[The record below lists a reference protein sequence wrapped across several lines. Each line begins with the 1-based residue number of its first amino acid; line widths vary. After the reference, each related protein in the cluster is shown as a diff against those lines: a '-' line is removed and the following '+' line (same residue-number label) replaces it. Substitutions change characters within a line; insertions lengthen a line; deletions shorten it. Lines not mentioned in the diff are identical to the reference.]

1 MDKKGYYEISRDI
14 NKICSN
20 SKRVKLSEKKN
31 DKELS
36 EPNFVDA
43 EIFEECFVNKNDSS
57 SSISSL
63 PLQKPEKS
71 EIENNVLLK
80 NILKEI
86 KFLRHEQKYLRNEVS
101 ELKIFLLNNQ
111 NSSTSKTTSSLNIPK
126 TTAEAFTEFDE
137 ELKNDNKLNI
147 LVRVF

>member
-1 MDKKGYYEISRDI
+1 MEQSNSQTQNENDKPSTSHAYKTKGEISLTP
-14 NKICSN
+14 NP
-20 SKRVKLSEKKN
+20 KRIKPHQSPPAPATIE
-31 DKELS
+31 S
-36 EPNFVDA
+36 
-43 EIFEECFVNKNDSS
+43 DSS

-63 PLQKPEKS
+63 PLLKPENT
-71 EIENNVLLK
+71 EIENNELLK

-101 ELKIFLLNNQ
+101 ELKTFLRNNQ